1 MKLVD
6 SFPEFYKQTFI
17 NLSNYFFSN
26 SEVPSCIQSN
36 FVWYNR
42 HTLIDNKPVYL
53 SSFSDKNVSFI
64 NNLNHGMY

>member
-6 SFPEFYKQTFI
+6 SFLEFYKQTFI

-26 SEVPSCIQSN
+26 SEVPSSIQSN

-42 HTLIDNKPVYL
+42 HILIDNKPVYL
-53 SSFSDKNVSFI
+53 SSFSDKKVNFI
-64 NNLNHGMY
+64 NNLNHGMH